1 MDARAAV
8 NEQLQKL
15 ILGAQNAYTRGRFD
29 DQAQFAN
36 QALGVDHTSQSAATL
51 FFVAQWHIQEFD
63 FAARFLLEFIGK
75 NGASQASIACGLF
88 AMLQAKWN
96 NVDVVNHAAVFLG
109 SLKEDDIRSRYA
121 RDAAASFQIRTRE
134 PLSERTSV
142 VAPSIRDTFGPTG
155 RIKSLRPADVSRH
168 WDTAL
173 FYILEDINVRP
184 REWYVFDDEHIYLDD
199 TLRSVELLNNP
210 QIMRTVQSPTIIA
223 TSPKRALINVAAK
236 TRRIDQPCIL
246 LGGGKA
252 FDDWLANLARLR
264 SIEGLY
270 DYRQFLIL
278 IDDNQPEAHIQSL
291 RELGIRDEQL
301 VRCADDEVI
310 SCRELIVP
318 GLMRIVDVIHPYA
331 VNWLRDKF
339 VEQSRDRSLP
349 QRIFVSHATAPRQ
362 RFANEDEIFDA
373 LQKLGFTKV
382 TPDALSFND
391 RCRAF
396 QNADLLV
403 GPYGDCLIGLI
414 FAPQTCAVFE
424 LIDER
429 SVPGQR
435 FRENISLQ
443 IGQHFE
449 TVPTTGRAPN
459 ALTDDPHF
467 RVDAD
472 RLIRQVVP
480 RLAKS
485 T

>member
-1 MDARAAV
+1 M

-223 TSPKRALINVAAK
+223 TSPKLPARLGEVMGQVMGIQWHRGTQWAYDQARAFRDEIRHRADNQMWACPNEQYRLMYVGQGLWQNLDFFTEFEEKYGAVFVRSNYLSIASDGYIRYGARDPIRALASRYVTMSEQMHIPGLGSAWAIDEARTHRVDGGLSIAGWWGVKTVNQALEEAGIPVLDFPVDAVDGNTWDDAKMRALVSRFIEDRVAPSKA
-236 TRRIDQPCIL
+236 R
-246 LGGGKA
+246 KA
-252 FDDWLANLARLR
+252 F
-264 SIEGLY
+264 
-270 DYRQFLIL
+270 
-278 IDDNQPEAHIQSL
+278 
-291 RELGIRDEQL
+291 
-301 VRCADDEVI
+301 
-310 SCRELIVP
+310 
-318 GLMRIVDVIHPYA
+318 
-331 VNWLRDKF
+331 
-339 VEQSRDRSLP
+339 
-349 QRIFVSHATAPRQ
+349 
-362 RFANEDEIFDA
+362 
-373 LQKLGFTKV
+373 
-382 TPDALSFND
+382 
-391 RCRAF
+391 
-396 QNADLLV
+396 
-403 GPYGDCLIGLI
+403 
-414 FAPQTCAVFE
+414 
-424 LIDER
+424 
-429 SVPGQR
+429 
-435 FRENISLQ
+435 
-443 IGQHFE
+443 
-449 TVPTTGRAPN
+449 
-459 ALTDDPHF
+459 
-467 RVDAD
+467 
-472 RLIRQVVP
+472 
-480 RLAKS
+480 
-485 T
+485 